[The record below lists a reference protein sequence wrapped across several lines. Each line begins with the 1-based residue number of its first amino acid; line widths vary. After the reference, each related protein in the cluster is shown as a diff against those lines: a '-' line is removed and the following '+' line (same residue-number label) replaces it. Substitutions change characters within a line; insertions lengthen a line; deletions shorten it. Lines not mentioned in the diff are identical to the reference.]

1 MTLEN
6 FRNDKRLQDIL
17 LDDDLLA
24 MSSILI
30 ENNYCCNLV
39 FKMDDFNDYFFGL
52 SALDLLSKYII
63 SELNFN
69 QEYCECTDLLELKS
83 FNYFWEDNR
92 DYYIFDKFINFLNDN
107 NDIKDY
113 ELCLNSDLVDYIK
126 ELVEK
131 ECD

>member
-17 LDDDLLA
+17 FDDDLLA

-39 FKMDDFNDYFFGL
+39 FKMDDFDNYFFGL
-52 SALDLLSKYII
+52 TALGLLTNYDI
-63 SELNFN
+63 SELNYN
-69 QEYCECTDLLELKS
+69 KDYCELTDLLELKS
-83 FNYFWEDNR
+83 FNYFCEDNR
-92 DYYIFDKFINFLNDN
+92 DYYIFDEFINFLNDN

-113 ELCLNSDLVDYIK
+113 ELDLNSDLVDYIK
-126 ELVEK
+126 DLLESE
-131 ECD
+131 D